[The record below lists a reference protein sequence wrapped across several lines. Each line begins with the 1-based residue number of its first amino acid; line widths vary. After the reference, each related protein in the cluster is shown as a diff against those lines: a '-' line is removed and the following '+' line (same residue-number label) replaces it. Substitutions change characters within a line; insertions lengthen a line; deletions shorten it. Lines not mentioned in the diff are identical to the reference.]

1 MSSIGVA
8 GRLRL
13 AGAHGVGRG
22 VASRGCRLLE
32 YLCDRG
38 GIHPAFLGILG
49 GGIDLV
55 VGHRVGRRHLE
66 LKGGLGTQILPIA
79 LNGDLRLGGRDGV
92 DGAVGRDG
100 GGGNGERVIAGQQLN
115 AATVLVN
122 IERFAHGRTVGILPA
137 HLHGN
142 LGAS

>member
-13 AGAHGVGRG
+13 AGAHGVGCG

-38 GIHPAFLGILG
+38 GIHPALLGIFG
-49 GGIDLV
+49 RGIDLV
-55 VGHRVGRRHLE
+55 AGHRVGRRHLK
-66 LKGGLGTQILPIA
+66 LKGGLGTQILPVA
-79 LNGDLRLGGRDGV
+79 LYADLRLGGRHGV
-92 DGAVGRDG
+92 NGTVGCDG
-100 GGGNGERVIAGQQLN
+100 GPSDGERIVTGQQLD

-122 IERFAHGRTVGILPA
+122 VERFAHRRAVGVLA
-137 HLHGN
+137 THLHGD
-142 LGAS
+142 L